1 LEFVYWNLFIGISVF
16 QEYQTQNHFSKIIQS
31 INTNSP
37 LPIFNIHN
45 ISLPFP
51 VLPRIPLLCSQFMR
65 SIFFKDFR
73 QFFSGLSG
81 YLSIGLFLLLMG
93 LFLFI
98 FPDTSIFD
106 YGYATLDKF
115 FELAPW
121 ILLMLVPAITMRSLS
136 DEFRTGT
143 WELLRTRPLSLG
155 QIVGGKF
162 LAALAVGALAL
173 LPSLI
178 YVITIRQLSLNNSI
192 DSGGIAGAYIGLL
205 MLVAVFAAIGVFCS
219 SLTANPIIGF
229 LLGAFGSFVIYI
241 GFQSISAIPVFR
253 GEADY
258 WIQQL
263 GIESHYTG
271 MARGVIEWPDLIY
284 FTGVA
289 GIFLV
294 ATQRIL
300 KNR

>member
-1 LEFVYWNLFIGISVF
+1 
-16 QEYQTQNHFSKIIQS
+16 
-31 INTNSP
+31 
-37 LPIFNIHN
+37 
-45 ISLPFP
+45 
-51 VLPRIPLLCSQFMR
+51 MR
-65 SIFFKDFR
+65 SIFLKDFR

-162 LAALAVGALAL
+162 LAALAVGVLAL

-178 YVITIRQLSLNNSI
+178 YVITIRQLSLNHSI
-192 DSGGIAGAYIGLL
+192 DTGGIAGAYIGLL
-205 MLVAVFAAIGVFCS
+205 MLVGVFAAIGVFCS

-229 LLGAFGSFVIYI
+229 LLGAFGCFVIYI
-241 GFQSISAIPVFR
+241 GFHSISAIPVFR
-253 GEADY
+253 GGADY
-258 WIQQL
+258 WIQQV

-271 MARGVIEWPDLIY
+271 MARGVIEWPDIIY

-289 GIFLV
+289 GLFLV

>member
-1 LEFVYWNLFIGISVF
+1 
-16 QEYQTQNHFSKIIQS
+16 
-31 INTNSP
+31 
-37 LPIFNIHN
+37 
-45 ISLPFP
+45 
-51 VLPRIPLLCSQFMR
+51 MR
-65 SIFFKDFR
+65 SIFLKDFR

-162 LAALAVGALAL
+162 LAAFAVGVLAL
-173 LPSLI
+173 LPSVV
-178 YVITIRQLSLNNSI
+178 YVITIRQLSLNHSI
-192 DSGGIAGAYIGLL
+192 DSGGIAGAYVGLL
-205 MLVAVFAAIGVFCS
+205 MLVGVFASIGICCS
-219 SLTANPIIGF
+219 ALTANPIIGF
-229 LLGAFGSFVIYI
+229 LLGAFACFVIYT
-241 GFQSISAIPVFR
+241 GFQGISAIPALQ
-253 GEADY
+253 GNADY

-263 GIESHYTG
+263 GIESHYTA
-271 MARGVIEWPDLIY
+271 MSRGVIEWPDIIY
-284 FTGVA
+284 FTGMA
-289 GIFLV
+289 GLFLV

>member
-1 LEFVYWNLFIGISVF
+1 
-16 QEYQTQNHFSKIIQS
+16 
-31 INTNSP
+31 
-37 LPIFNIHN
+37 
-45 ISLPFP
+45 
-51 VLPRIPLLCSQFMR
+51 MR

-121 ILLMLVPAITMRSLS
+121 ILLMLIPAITMRSLS

-155 QIVGGKF
+155 EIVGGKF
-162 LAALAVGALAL
+162 LAALAVGMLSL
-173 LPSLI
+173 LPSVI
-178 YVITIRQLSLNNSI
+178 YVITIWQLSLNHSI
-192 DSGGIAGAYIGLL
+192 DSGGIAGAYVGLF
-205 MLVAVFAAIGVFCS
+205 MLVGVFAAIGVFCS

-229 LLGAFGSFVIYI
+229 LLGAFGCFVIYT
-241 GFQSISAIPVFR
+241 GFQSISAIPVLQ
-253 GEADY
+253 GGADY

-263 GIESHYTG
+263 GIESHYTS
-271 MARGVIEWPDLIY
+271 MARGVIEWPDVIY

-289 GIFLV
+289 GVFLV

-300 KNR
+300 KKR